1 MRKLEEGSNRV
12 NDYAK
17 QKVQANA
24 KEAHENNLRRVQV
37 ILDLSDH
44 LHQSVVLT

>member
-1 MRKLEEGSNRV
+1 LKKFEEGSNRV

-17 QKVQANA
+17 QQVQANE

-37 ILDLSDH
+37 ILDFK
-44 LHQSVVLT
+44 